1 MIKVGLTGGIGCGKS
16 YVADLLRRRHIPVY
30 DTDKEA
36 KRLMMESATIRRG
49 LVDWVGERIASYLF
63 ASPLHAERINR
74 LVHPVVQDDFLQWV
88 DKQDGPLVV
97 MECAILYESG
107 FDRLVDEVL
116 LVRAPER
123 VCLERV
129 MKRDGASEAQVK
141 ARMAAQMSD
150 EERCRRAHYI
160 INNDG
165 GSDVEG
171 ALRDIW
177 VKIDRGRLRE
187 D

>member
-49 LVDWVGERIASYLF
+49 LVDWVGERAYMPDGTLNRERIASYLF

-88 DKQDGPLVV
+88 DKQD
-97 MECAILYESG
+97 
-107 FDRLVDEVL
+107 DRWSLWNVPFFTSPVSTVWWMKSCWYVL
-116 LVRAPER
+116 RKEFAWSV
-123 VCLERV
+123 
-129 MKRDGASEAQVK
+129 S
-141 ARMAAQMSD
+141 
-150 EERCRRAHYI
+150 
-160 INNDG
+160 
-165 GSDVEG
+165 
-171 ALRDIW
+171 
-177 VKIDRGRLRE
+177 
-187 D
+187 

>member
-49 LVDWVGERIASYLF
+49 LVDWVGERAYMPDGTLNRERIASYLF

-97 MECAILYESG
+97 MECAILYESETRRG
-107 FDRLVDEVL
+107 FRSSGESAYGGPDV
-116 LVRAPER
+116 
-123 VCLERV
+123 
-129 MKRDGASEAQVK
+129 G
-141 ARMAAQMSD
+141 
-150 EERCRRAHYI
+150 RRALQT
-160 INNDG
+160 
-165 GSDVEG
+165 G
-171 ALRDIW
+171 ALYY
-177 VKIDRGRLRE
+177 K
-187 D
+187 

>member
-16 YVADLLRRRHIPVY
+16 YVADLLRRQHISVY

-36 KRLMMESATIRRG
+36 KRLMMESATIRQG
-49 LVDWVGERIASYLF
+49 LVDRIGERAYTPDGALNRELIASYLF

-88 DKQDGPLVV
+88 DKQNGSLVV

-116 LVRAPER
+116 LVRAPGKSLHRACHETR
-123 VCLERV
+123 RGFRNSG
-129 MKRDGASEAQVK
+129 KGAYGSPDVG
-141 ARMAAQMSD
+141 
-150 EERCRRAHYI
+150 RRALQA
-160 INNDG
+160 
-165 GSDVEG
+165 G
-171 ALRDIW
+171 ALYY
-177 VKIDRGRLRE
+177 K
-187 D
+187 

>member
-1 MIKVGLTGGIGCGKS
+1 MNDLKIFECEEFGAVRLTDILGKTYFS
-16 YVADLLRRRHIPVY
+16 ASDVAKALGYSNPRAAIIRHC
-30 DTDKEA
+30 K
-36 KRLMMESATIRRG
+36 G
-49 LVDWVGERIASYLF
+49 
-63 ASPLHAERINR
+63 
-74 LVHPVVQDDFLQWV
+74 
-88 DKQDGPLVV
+88 
-97 MECAILYESG
+97 
-107 FDRLVDEVL
+107 
-116 LVRAPER
+116 
-123 VCLERV
+123 V

-165 GSDVEG
+165 NSDVEG

>member
-49 LVDWVGERIASYLF
+49 LVDWVGERAYMPDGTLNRERIASYLF

-88 DKQDGPLVV
+88 V
-97 MECAILYESG
+97 SRT
-107 FDRLVDEVL
+107 DRWSLWNVPFFTSPVSTVWWMKSCWYVL
-116 LVRAPER
+116 RKEFAWSV
-123 VCLERV
+123 
-129 MKRDGASEAQVK
+129 S
-141 ARMAAQMSD
+141 
-150 EERCRRAHYI
+150 
-160 INNDG
+160 
-165 GSDVEG
+165 
-171 ALRDIW
+171 
-177 VKIDRGRLRE
+177 
-187 D
+187 